1 MLLVNVRKKLA
12 DYTLQL
18 RFSLQDDIMVL
29 FGHSGCGKS
38 TTLRAIAGL
47 TKPDEGEIRLDNT
60 TFFSSEKKMLM
71 PTQKRRISYMFQDF
85 ALFPHMSVKQNI
97 WYGVKTHD
105 EDAIDLYNRLLLL
118 LKIEHLA
125 DRPAVHLSGGEK
137 QRVALSRALMA
148 KPKLLL
154 LDEPTSA
161 LDNKTRLELQE
172 ELQRIH
178 ALWRIPFIL
187 VTHDMEEAQKLGH
200 QILFIENGRQTDL
213 RQIKKA
219 TVV

>member
-18 RFSLQDDIMVL
+18 RFSLQNEVMVL

-38 TTLRAIAGL
+38 TTLRTIAGL

-60 TFFSSEKKMLM
+60 TFFSSEKRILM

-85 ALFPHMSVKQNI
+85 ALFPHMNVKQNI
-97 WYGVKTHD
+97 WYGVKSRD
-105 EDAIDLYNRLLLL
+105 EDTIDLYNRLLLL
-118 LKIEHLA
+118 LKIEHLI
-125 DRPAVHLSGGEK
+125 DRPAVQLSGGEK

-154 LDEPTSA
+154 LDEPTSS
-161 LDNKTRLELQE
+161 LDSKTRLELQE

-178 ALWRIPFIL
+178 DLWQIPFIL

-213 RQIKKA
+213 RQLKKA
-219 TVV
+219 TAV

>member
-18 RFSLQDDIMVL
+18 RFSLQNEVMVL

-38 TTLRAIAGL
+38 TTLRTIAGL
-47 TKPDEGEIRLDNT
+47 TNPDEGEIRLDNT
-60 TFFSSEKKMLM
+60 TFFSSEKKLLM

-97 WYGVKTHD
+97 WYGVKNHD
-105 EDAIDLYNRLLLL
+105 EDAIELYNRLLLL
-118 LKIEHLA
+118 LKIEHLI

-148 KPKLLL
+148 KPRLLL
-154 LDEPTSA
+154 LDEPTSS
-161 LDNKTRLELQE
+161 LDSKTRLELQE

-178 ALWRIPFIL
+178 DLWQIPFIL

-219 TVV
+219 TAV

>member
-18 RFSLQDDIMVL
+18 RFSLQNDIMVL

-47 TKPDEGEIRLDNT
+47 TKPDDGEIRLDNT
-60 TFFSSEKKMLM
+60 TFFSSEKKILM
-71 PTQKRRISYMFQDF
+71 STQKRRISYMFQDF

-118 LKIEHLA
+118 LKIEHLT
-125 DRPAVHLSGGEK
+125 DRSALQLSGGEK

-148 KPKLLL
+148 RPKLLL
-154 LDEPTSA
+154 LDEPTSS
-161 LDNKTRLELQE
+161 LDSKTRLELQE

-213 RQIKKA
+213 RQIKKTA
-219 TVV
+219 AV

>member
-1 MLLVNVRKKLA
+1 MLLVNVRKKLT

-18 RFSLQDDIMVL
+18 RFSLQNEVMVL

-38 TTLRAIAGL
+38 TTLRTIAGL

-60 TFFSSEKKMLM
+60 TFFSSEKRILM

-97 WYGVKTHD
+97 WYGVKSRD

-118 LKIEHLA
+118 LKIEHLT
-125 DRPAVHLSGGEK
+125 DRPALQLSGGEK

-154 LDEPTSA
+154 LDEPTSS
-161 LDNKTRLELQE
+161 LDSKTRLELQE
-172 ELQRIH
+172 ELQRIND
-178 ALWRIPFIL
+178 LWQIPFIL

-213 RQIKKA
+213 RQLKKA
-219 TVV
+219 TAV